1 MHSREKLRDFFVGLG
16 VGLLFFGCTIIFV
29 LNS

>member
-1 MHSREKLRDFFVGLG
+1 MHSNEKLRDFFVGLG
-16 VGLLFFGCTIIFV
+16 VGLLFFGCTIIFI